1 MKQITLK
8 DKIDHINKCEFH
20 KGVKL
25 GECPLI
31 SKKEAVKLRKQYNT
45 ERWNYLKN

>member
-1 MKQITLK
+1 MTLK

-20 KGVKL
+20 RGTKL

-31 SKKEAVKLRKQYNT
+31 SVKEAIELIKQYN
-45 ERWNYLKN
+45 LK